1 MMVSKQLGEPLK
13 SAKPVLVS
21 LQTPMSDAPDSGEVA
36 FLPAV
41 GANLRRLRTR
51 RGLSLERLAHKSGVS
66 RAMLSQVELGKSAPT
81 INVLWKIARALG
93 VTFSALLSTD
103 LDTSPV
109 LLRESSAKRLTSLD
123 GSFSSRALFP
133 FDRPR
138 RVEFYELRLKPH
150 AVEEADPHPAGTA
163 ENIVVNIGAVTI
175 TAGNSAHELS
185 RGDALL
191 FAADVP
197 HSYRNRGDDDAI
209 MYLVMTYAETLG

>member
-1 MMVSKQLGEPLK
+1 MIASKQLVEPL
-13 SAKPVLVS
+13 SSNKPALLS
-21 LQTPMSDAPDSGEVA
+21 LQTSQPDTRGSDDIAL
-36 FLPAV
+36 LPAV

-81 INVLWKIARALG
+81 INVLWKVARALG
-93 VTFSALLSTD
+93 VTFSALLSTN

-109 LLRESSAKRLTSLD
+109 LLRAASAKRLSSVD

-138 RVEFYELRLKPH
+138 RVEFYELHLKPH
-150 AVEEADPHPAGTA
+150 GVESADPHPPGTA
-163 ENIVVNIGAVTI
+163 ENIVVNAGAVTI
-175 TAGNSAHELS
+175 TVGNSAHALNQ
-185 RGDALL
+185 GDALL

-197 HSYRNRGDDDAI
+197 HSYCNRGDDDVL

>member
-1 MMVSKQLGEPLK
+1 MMASKKLVEPRTPG
-13 SAKPVLVS
+13 KPMLVS
-21 LQTPMSDAPDSGEVA
+21 IRAPQTDIQDNNDTS

-81 INVLWKIARALG
+81 INVLWKVARALG
-93 VTFSALLSTD
+93 VTFSALLSTN

-109 LLRESSAKRLTSLD
+109 LLRASSAKRLSSLD

-138 RVEFYELRLKPH
+138 RVEFYELHLKPH
-150 AVEEADPHPAGTA
+150 AVEEADPHPPGTA
-163 ENIVVNIGAVTI
+163 ENIVVNAGAVTI
-175 TAGNSAHELS
+175 SVGNAAHELNQ
-185 RGDALL
+185 GDALL
-191 FAADVP
+191 FAADVS
-197 HSYRNRGDDDAI
+197 HSYRNRGNDDAL

>member
-1 MMVSKQLGEPLK
+1 MANKQLVEPR
-13 SAKPVLVS
+13 AATKPVLVS
-21 LQTPMSDAPDSGEVA
+21 LQTLPSAPQGSDEVA
-36 FLPAV
+36 LLPAV

-81 INVLWKIARALG
+81 INVLWKVARALG
-93 VTFSALLSTD
+93 VTFSALLSTN
-103 LDTSPV
+103 LDASPV
-109 LLRESSAKRLTSLD
+109 LLRESSAKRLSSLD

-150 AVEEADPHPAGTA
+150 TVEEADPHPAGTA
-163 ENIVVNIGAVTI
+163 ENIVVNAGAVTI
-175 TAGNSAHELS
+175 TVGSSAHELNQ
-185 RGDALL
+185 GDALL
-191 FAADVP
+191 FAADVA
-197 HSYRNRGDDDAI
+197 HSYCNRGDDDAL

>member
-1 MMVSKQLGEPLK
+1 MVSKQLGEPLK

>member
-1 MMVSKQLGEPLK
+1 MMASKHLVE
-13 SAKPVLVS
+13 SRDATKPVLVS
-21 LQTPMSDAPDSGEVA
+21 LQTSPPDTQGSDEVA

-51 RGLSLERLAHKSGVS
+51 RGLSLERLAHKSDVS

-93 VTFSALLSTD
+93 VTFSALLSTN

-109 LLRESSAKRLTSLD
+109 LLRASSAKRLSSLD

-138 RVEFYELRLKPH
+138 RVEFYELNLKPH
-150 AVEEADPHPAGTA
+150 AVEKADPHPPGTA
-163 ENIVVNIGAVTI
+163 ENIVVNAGAVTI
-175 TAGNSAHELS
+175 TVGNSTHSLNQ
-185 RGDALL
+185 GDALL
-191 FAADVP
+191 FPADVP
-197 HSYRNRGDDDAI
+197 HAYCNRGDDDAL

>member
-1 MMVSKQLGEPLK
+1 MVASKQLAEPLPL
-13 SAKPVLVS
+13 AKPVLVS
-21 LQTPMSDAPDSGEVA
+21 LRSPAPEAAASNDGA

-51 RGLSLERLAHKSGVS
+51 RGLSLERLAHKAGVS
-66 RAMLSQVELGKSAPT
+66 RAMLSQVELGRSAPT

-93 VTFSALLSTD
+93 VTFSALLSTN

-109 LLRESSAKRLTSLD
+109 LLRASSAKRLSSLD

-138 RVEFYELRLKPH
+138 RVEFYELRLKTH
-150 AVEEADPHPAGTA
+150 AVEEADPHPPGTS
-163 ENIVVNIGAVTI
+163 ENIVVNAGAVTI
-175 TAGNSAHELS
+175 TVGHSAHELNQ
-185 RGDALL
+185 GDALL
-191 FAADVP
+191 FAADVA
-197 HSYRNRGDDDAI
+197 HTYRNRGADDAL

>member
-1 MMVSKQLGEPLK
+1 MMASKKLVEPRTPG
-13 SAKPVLVS
+13 KPMLVS
-21 LQTPMSDAPDSGEVA
+21 IRAPQTDIQDNNDTS

-93 VTFSALLSTD
+93 VTFSALLSTN

-109 LLRESSAKRLTSLD
+109 LLRASSAKRLSSLD

-138 RVEFYELRLKPH
+138 RVEFYELHLKPH
-150 AVEEADPHPAGTA
+150 AVEEADPHPPGTA
-163 ENIVVNIGAVTI
+163 ENIVVNAGAVTI
-175 TAGNSAHELS
+175 SVGSGAHELNQ
-185 RGDALL
+185 GDALL
-191 FAADVP
+191 FAADVQ
-197 HSYRNRGDDDAI
+197 HSYCNRGDDDAL

>member
-1 MMVSKQLGEPLK
+1 MMASKQLVEP
-13 SAKPVLVS
+13 STPGKPVLVPIRAP
-21 LQTPMSDAPDSGEVA
+21 QTVVQDNDDTA

-41 GANLRRLRTR
+41 GTNLRRLRTR

-81 INVLWKIARALG
+81 INVLWKIARSLG
-93 VTFSALLSTD
+93 VTFSALLSTN
-103 LDTSPV
+103 LDSSPV
-109 LLRESSAKRLTSLD
+109 LLRASSSKRLSSLD

-138 RVEFYELRLKPH
+138 RVEFYELHLKPH
-150 AVEEADPHPAGTA
+150 AVEVADPHPPGTA
-163 ENIVVNIGAVTI
+163 ENIVVNAGAVTI
-175 TAGNSAHELS
+175 SVGNAAHELNQ
-185 RGDALL
+185 GDALL

-197 HSYRNRGDDDAI
+197 HSYRNRGDHDAL

>member
-1 MMVSKQLGEPLK
+1 MMASKQLVEPLA
-13 SAKPVLVS
+13 STKPVLVS
-21 LQTPMSDAPDSGEVA
+21 LQRAPSDTQGSDEVA

-41 GANLRRLRTR
+41 GSNLRRLRTR

-66 RAMLSQVELGKSAPT
+66 RAMLSQVELGRSAPT
-81 INVLWKIARALG
+81 INVLWKVARALG
-93 VTFSALLSTD
+93 VTFSALLSTN

-109 LLRESSAKRLTSLD
+109 LLRASSAKRLSSLD

-150 AVEEADPHPAGTA
+150 ALEEADPHPPGTS
-163 ENIVVNIGAVTI
+163 ENIVVNTGAVTI
-175 TAGNSAHELS
+175 TVGHAAHTLS
-185 RGDALL
+185 QGDALI

-197 HSYRNRGDDDAI
+197 HAYCNLGDDDAL

>member
-1 MMVSKQLGEPLK
+1 MMASKQLVEPL
-13 SAKPVLVS
+13 AATKPILLS
-21 LQTPMSDAPDSGEVA
+21 LQTSQSDTQGNDGVA
-36 FLPAV
+36 SLPAV

-81 INVLWKIARALG
+81 INVLWKVARALG
-93 VTFSALLSTD
+93 VTFSALLSTN

-109 LLRESSAKRLTSLD
+109 LLRASSAKRLCSLD

-150 AVEEADPHPAGTA
+150 ALEEADPHPPGTS
-163 ENIVVNIGAVTI
+163 ENIVVNAGAVTI
-175 TAGNSAHELS
+175 TVGNSAHALNQ
-185 RGDALL
+185 GDALL
-191 FAADVP
+191 FAADVA
-197 HSYRNRGDDDAI
+197 HSYCNRGADDAL